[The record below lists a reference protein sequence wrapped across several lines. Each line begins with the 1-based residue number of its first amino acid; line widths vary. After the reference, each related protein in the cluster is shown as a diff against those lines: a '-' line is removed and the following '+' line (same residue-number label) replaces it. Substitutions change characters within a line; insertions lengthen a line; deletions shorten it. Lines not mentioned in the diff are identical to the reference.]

1 MVILFRKLVDNFLH
15 DEMAA
20 KRWIRGGL
28 NAGALVLGQVIID
41 PAWSTWT
48 FKQWMVHLIPPA
60 IAFAAGSVTAGDKTT
75 PEKVQKA
82 IDAGVEVR

>member
-1 MVILFRKLVDNFLH
+1 MWTLTKKLLNAFIY

-28 NAGALVLGQVIID
+28 NFSATIAAQLVID

-48 FKQWMVHLIPPA
+48 FKQWAVHAVPA
-60 IAFAAGSVTAGDKTT
+60 VVAFAAGSVTAG
-75 PEKVQKA
+75 EKNKP
-82 IDAGVEVR
+82 DAPQ